1 MTPVKAVEYLDKYAP
16 KDAKIYT
23 GFNNGGYFEW
33 NGYKCFVDARPEL
46 YFKSINKKADI
57 FKDYTCLHSG
67 TDASKLKKLLD
78 KYDFD
83 YLCVTNDTVNTY
95 LATSTD
101 YNMVLMEDDYTLYE
115 KNR

>member
-1 MTPVKAVEYLDKYAP
+1 M
-16 KDAKIYT
+16 
-23 GFNNGGYFEW
+23 
-33 NGYKCFVDARPEL
+33 
-46 YFKSINKKADI
+46 KADI
-57 FKDYTCLHSG
+57 FKDYTYLHSG
-67 TDASKLKKLLD
+67 TGTSKLKKLLD

>member
-1 MTPVKAVEYLDKYAP
+1 M
-16 KDAKIYT
+16 
-23 GFNNGGYFEW
+23 
-33 NGYKCFVDARPEL
+33 
-46 YFKSINKKADI
+46 KADI

-83 YLCVTNDTVNTY
+83 YLCVTNDTVNMY